1 MLGRLSGELDRRHH
15 LIRAQSIVR
24 VDDQFLSRYRFR
36 HILFQKYLYSSQD
49 EVERVHLHEQVGTAL
64 EGLYGAQEESAA
76 GAELALQLT
85 RHFQEAGITEKA
97 IHYLH
102 QAGDK
107 AVQLSAYQEGIAHL
121 TRALALLMELP
132 DAPERAEQELALQ
145 LSLGIAQ
152 VGPKGYGP
160 EVQKAYNRARELCQ
174 QMGKTTQLCRVVGEL
189 SIFHYVLAEHQR
201 ARELAEEAFRLAQ
214 RVMDPLLVVLDHS
227 YLGFILFSMG
237 EYTTALGHLEQV
249 IAFYNPEKHHRSIVS
264 LRGSDVGLSA
274 QAYAACCLWCLGY
287 PDQAARRSQKA
298 LALARA
304 LDHPYSL
311 ADILCFGGC
320 LFNAMRRD
328 AAALNDHAEEL
339 KRLANDKL
347 QSWLVMG
354 LWQRGEALAM
364 LGHLEEGIAQMRE
377 CLALQQSRVERCYRS
392 GCLRSLAEAQAKTG
406 HPEEGLTTLA
416 EALAFVEET
425 DERHW
430 EAELYRLKG
439 ELLLTQGD
447 EAGAEASLHPAIE
460 VARRQQAKSWELR
473 AAMTLSRLWQRQGKK
488 AEAHQMLAE
497 IYNWFTEGFDTPDL
511 IEARFLLDSLK
522 ETGVEPESRVR

>member
-1 MLGRLSGELDRRHH
+1 VY
-15 LIRAQSIVR
+15 RAAFAS
-24 VDDQFLSRYRFR
+24 
-36 HILFQKYLYSSQD
+36 
-49 EVERVHLHEQVGTAL
+49 
-64 EGLYGAQEESAA
+64 
-76 GAELALQLT
+76 
-85 RHFQEAGITEKA
+85 KA
-97 IHYLH
+97 
-102 QAGDK
+102 
-107 AVQLSAYQEGIAHL
+107 
-121 TRALALLMELP
+121 RWLP
-132 DAPERAEQELALQ
+132 DTSERAEQELALQ
-145 LSLGIAQ
+145 LSLGIAR

-160 EVQKAYNRARELCQ
+160 EVKKAYNRARELCQ

-237 EYTTALGHLEQV
+237 EYTAALGHLEQV

-311 ADILCFGGC
+311 ADILCFAGC

-328 AAALNDHAEEL
+328 AEALNDHAEEL

-347 QSWLVMG
+347 QSWLVQRI
-354 LWQRGEALAM
+354 WQRGEAMAM
-364 LGHLEEGIAQMRE
+364 LGHLEDGIAQLRE
-377 CLALQQSRVERCYRS
+377 GLALQRSGAERAYRS
-392 GCLRSLAEAQAKTG
+392 GCFRSLAEAQAKTG
-406 HPEEGLTTLA
+406 HPEEGLATLA

-430 EAELYRLKG
+430 EAELYRLEG
-439 ELLLTQGD
+439 ELLLAQGD
-447 EAGAEASLHPAIE
+447 EAEAEASLHTAVE

-473 AAMTLSRLWQRQGKK
+473 AAMTLSRLWRSQGKK
-488 AEAHQMLAE
+488 AEAYQMLAE

-522 ETGVEPESRVR
+522 ETGVEPASRVR

>member
-49 EVERVHLHEQVGTAL
+49 EVERVHLHQQVGIAL
-64 EGLYGAQEESAA
+64 EGLYGAHEESVA
-76 GAELALQLT
+76 GADIALQLT
-85 RHFQEAGITEKA
+85 RHFQAAGITEKA

-132 DAPERAEQELALQ
+132 DTPKRAEKELALQ

-152 VGPKGYGP
+152 VGPQGYGP
-160 EVQKAYNRARELCQ
+160 EVKKAYNRARKLCQ

-189 SIFHYVLAEHQR
+189 SILHYVLAEHQR
-201 ARELAEEAFRLAQ
+201 ARELAEEAFSLAQ
-214 RVMDPLLVVLDHS
+214 HVMDPLLVALDHS
-227 YLGFILFSMG
+227 YLGFILFCLG

-249 IAFYNPEKHHRSIVS
+249 IAFYNPEKHHRSFVS
-264 LRGSDVGLSA
+264 LRGSDVGLTA
-274 QAYAACCLWCLGY
+274 LAYAACCLWCLGY
-287 PDQAARRSQKA
+287 PDQAASRSQKA

-311 ADILCFGGC
+311 ADILCFAGC
-320 LFNAMRRD
+320 FFNAMRRD
-328 AAALNDHAEEL
+328 AEALNDYAEEL

-364 LGHLEEGIAQMRE
+364 LGHLEDGITQLREG
-377 CLALQQSRVERCYRS
+377 LALQQSGVERCYQS
-392 GCLRSLAEAQAKTG
+392 GCLRSLAEAQAKAG
-406 HPEEGLTTLA
+406 QPEEGLTTLA

-425 DERHW
+425 GERHG

-439 ELLLTQGD
+439 ELLLAQGD
-447 EAGAEASLHPAIE
+447 EAEAEASLHPAIE

-473 AAMTLSRLWQRQGKK
+473 ATITLCRLWQRQGKK

-497 IYNWFTEGFDTPDL
+497 IYNWFTEGFDTSDL
-511 IEARFLLDSLK
+511 IEAKVLLQELS
-522 ETGVEPESRVR
+522 